1 MSSEQGAEYFG
12 AGWRRAES
20 KASTRVIDTHCHS
33 FPPLGRSKGWD
44 PQLSARLFQYH
55 MRDFKDFW
63 RKSDGAKVENTLLDF
78 PSDDINQ
85 MPDLGFRLTDFGR
98 AEFSRDGVD
107 YYMQGY
113 PPNLTN
119 WDAPGQRM
127 VAEMDIAG
135 VDVGVLQSDLV
146 LGDLNEYFGRLVKS
160 HPGRFAPLAQV
171 HEWEADTD
179 EELERVDRAVR
190 VYGCKGLYFSVEP
203 LALAGYVDHLQDAK
217 FRPLWDLVRDLGVP
231 IWWYLDA
238 RKRDRK
244 TAFMER
250 LDELTRWSDANPD
263 IPSLITHGLVPAVII
278 HELGIPDEVISL
290 VKRPN
295 IYAEFQNPAKWPEYP
310 YPEGQE
316 LVRRMCG
323 EAGAES
329 FTLGSDMP
337 FASGFWCTY
346 KQAVDHIA
354 VHCDFLTEEERALVL
369 GGNAARILKL

>member
-1 MSSEQGAEYFG
+1 MTSGSTAEYFG
-12 AGWRRAES
+12 TGWRRVES
-20 KASTRVIDTHCHS
+20 TTTRVIDTHSHS

-44 PQLSARLFQYH
+44 PQVHTRLVQYH
-55 MRDFKDFW
+55 MRDFRDVW
-63 RKSDGAKVENTLLDF
+63 RKSDGARLDGGFLDF
-78 PSDDINQ
+78 PSDDIYQ

-113 PPNLTN
+113 PPDLTN

-135 VDVGVLQSDLV
+135 VDVGVLQSDHV
-146 LGDLNEYFGRLVKS
+146 YGDLNEYYGRLVKS
-160 HPGRFAPLAQV
+160 HTGRFAPLAQV
-171 HEWEADTD
+171 REWEADTD
-179 EELERVDRAVR
+179 EGLERVDRAVR
-190 VYGCKGLYFSVEP
+190 EYGCKGVYFSVEP
-203 LALAGYVDHLQDAK
+203 LSLAGYVDHLQDAK
-217 FRPLWDLVRDLGVP
+217 FRRLWDLVRDLGIP

-244 TAFMER
+244 KAFIER

-263 IPSLITHGLVPAVII
+263 IPSLITHGLIPAVIF
-278 HELGIPDEVISL
+278 HELGIPDELISL

-316 LVRRMCG
+316 LVNRMCG

-329 FTLGSDMP
+329 FT
-337 FASGFWCTY
+337 WCTY